1 LACKIQQGEE
11 FMGTQ
16 LFEKLFSLKGKTA
29 LISGGYKGIG
39 RLFADIYAEAGAN
52 VAIVARN
59 REACEQAAKEISAK
73 YGVKAIGKSMD
84 VHKTEIVNK
93 VVQEI
98 IDELKTIDILVNS
111 AGVPGSEK
119 PVLKM
124 TDEDMD
130 DVMNV
135 DFRGLFVLS
144 RAVAKH
150 MAERK
155 SGKIIN
161 ISSILGIL
169 AARNM
174 AGYCSSKGA
183 VIQLTRVMALELMR
197 DNVQVNVLCPGYFL
211 TEFNREFFN
220 SDAGKAMIKRMIPL
234 NRVGQLEELA
244 TTALY
249 LATCPSFLTGAEIV
263 VDGGHTIP

>member
-1 LACKIQQGEE
+1 
-11 FMGTQ
+11 MGAQ
-16 LFEKLFSLKGKTA
+16 LLEKLFSLKGKTA
-29 LISGGYKGIG
+29 LVSGGYKGIG
-39 RLFADIYAEAGAN
+39 RLFADTYAEAGAD

-59 REACEQAAKEISAK
+59 REACEKAAGEIAAK

-84 VHKTEIVNK
+84 VHRTEIVNG

-98 IDELKTIDILVNS
+98 MDEFHKIDILVNS

-119 PVLKM
+119 PVVKM
-124 TDEDMD
+124 SDEDMD

-135 DFRGLFVLS
+135 DFRGIFITS
-144 RAVAKH
+144 RVVAQR

-161 ISSILGIL
+161 ISSVLGKL

-174 AGYCSSKGA
+174 AGYCASKAA
-183 VIQLTRVMALELMR
+183 VIQLTRVMALELIR
-197 DNVQVNVLCPGYFL
+197 DNIQVNALCPGYFL

-220 SDAGKAMIKRMIPL
+220 SEAGKNLIKRMIPI
-234 NRVGQLEELA
+234 NRVGELEELCS
-244 TTALY
+244 TALY
-249 LATCPSFLTGAEIV
+249 LATCPPFLTGAEIY
-263 VDGGHTIP
+263 VDGGHTLP